1 MAIDTLAYVKTL
13 EAAGIP
19 REQAEAQVAALA
31 HHVLSD
37 LATTADLAHLATKAD
52 VAELKGDLAEFKLAT
67 KADIA
72 DLKGDLHEFKLAT
85 KADLAEMKY
94 DLSWRFF
101 GMTVG
106 VVGLMDAILFALLRF
121 GH

>member
-13 EAAGIP
+13 EAAGVP

-31 HHVLSD
+31 QHALSE
-37 LATTADLAHLATKAD
+37 LATTADIAHLATKAD
-52 VAELKGDLAEFKLAT
+52 VAELKLTT
-67 KADIA
+67 KTDIA
-72 DLKGDLHEFKLAT
+72 ELKLAT

-106 VVGLMDAILFALLRF
+106 VVGVMDAILFALLRF